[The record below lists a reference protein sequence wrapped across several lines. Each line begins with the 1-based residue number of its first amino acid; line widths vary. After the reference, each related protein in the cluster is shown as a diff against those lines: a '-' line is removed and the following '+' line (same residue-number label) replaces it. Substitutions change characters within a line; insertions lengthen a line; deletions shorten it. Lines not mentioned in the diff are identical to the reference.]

1 MKNYRVALHR
11 DYIVNIK
18 AKNKEEAKF
27 LAEYVIGGERDIST
41 EKEKKQFK
49 FKIEEIEMVTNDAF
63 ELKKAERV

>member
-1 MKNYRVALHR
+1 MKNYKVALHR

-41 EKEKKQFK
+41 EREKKKFK
-49 FKIEEIEMVTNDAF
+49 FEIESIEMMTNNVF
-63 ELKKAERV
+63 ETELEK